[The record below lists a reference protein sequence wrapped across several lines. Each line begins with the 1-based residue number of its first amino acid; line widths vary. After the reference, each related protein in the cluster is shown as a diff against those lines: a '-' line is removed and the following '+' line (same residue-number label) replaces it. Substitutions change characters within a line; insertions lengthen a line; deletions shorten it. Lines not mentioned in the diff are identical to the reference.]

1 MNLKTSKFIEELS
14 EAKPNS
20 KNMKEQATY
29 PGRNWKKIFFKVL
42 NIFLRIEKS
51 LESQLIPPRV
61 TRVVSTGCPITFG
74 SVRIG

>member
-29 PGRNWKKIFFKVL
+29 PGRNWKKIYFKVL
-42 NIFLRIEKS
+42 KICLN
-51 LESQLIPPRV
+51 
-61 TRVVSTGCPITFG
+61 VSRGGICKAISDG
-74 SVRIG
+74 AE